1 MQKILLKILILQTLL
16 LLSGCAIGIP
26 SSTNAFST
34 PVVRDFNA
42 DVLRKTALF
51 KDTTAT
57 NELKDKYRADWLTIQ
72 KQINAYEKELEE
84 KE

>member
-1 MQKILLKILILQTLL
+1 
-16 LLSGCAIGIP
+16 
-26 SSTNAFST
+26 
-34 PVVRDFNA
+34 VVRDFNA